1 MNNIKHRFAFSLV
14 EICIVCAIISILLIP
29 IFRIMSSGSSTTI
42 YNRNEILAQQ
52 YASNLI
58 AYCNTLPF
66 DNEYLND
73 SEGRSIPELNVK
85 DKLEIIEDRFSRTLS
100 ISTYV
105 DDLSNRKSKLVNV
118 TVEWQESSN
127 KKNHKVIMSGLV
139 SE

>member
-1 MNNIKHRFAFSLV
+1 MINNIKHKFAFSLV

-29 IFRIMSSGSSTTI
+29 IFRIFSSGSSTTI

-85 DKLEIIEDRFSRTLS
+85 DKLEIIEDIFTRTLS
-100 ISTYV
+100 ITTYV
-105 DDLSNRKSKLVNV
+105 DDLSNRKYHGF
-118 TVEWQESSN
+118 TASSGPIN
-127 KKNHKVIMSGLV
+127 IS
-139 SE
+139 

>member
-1 MNNIKHRFAFSLV
+1 MNSTKYRSAFSLV

-29 IFRIMSSGSSTTI
+29 VFRIMSSGSSTTI

-52 YASNLI
+52 HASNLI
-58 AYCNTLPF
+58 AYCNSIPF

-73 SEGRSIPELNVK
+73 SEGKSIPELNVK
-85 DKLEIIEDRFSRTLS
+85 DKIEIIEDIFTRTLS

-105 DDLSNRKSKLVNV
+105 DDMSKRRYKLINV
-118 TVEWQESSN
+118 TVEWQESSDM
-127 KKNHKVIMSGLV
+127 KNHKVIMSGLV